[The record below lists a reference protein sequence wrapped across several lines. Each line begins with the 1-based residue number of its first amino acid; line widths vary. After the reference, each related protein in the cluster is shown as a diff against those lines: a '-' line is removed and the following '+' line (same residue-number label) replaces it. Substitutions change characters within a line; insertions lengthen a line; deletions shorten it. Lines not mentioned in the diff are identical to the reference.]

1 MLRGTN
7 KAMKTFWNKNLIYYA
22 HTVYDRH
29 LNKESTDNKPYN
41 QLSQNKCFAALWLH
55 STTGNAHSSLLIFS
69 PMKGENI
76 LTYKFQSLPF
86 ENAFLKC
93 RSCYLQ
99 IWI

>member
-41 QLSQNKCFAALWLH
+41 QLSQNKCFAAL
-55 STTGNAHSSLLIFS
+55 
-69 PMKGENI
+69 
-76 LTYKFQSLPF
+76 
-86 ENAFLKC
+86 
-93 RSCYLQ
+93 
-99 IWI
+99 